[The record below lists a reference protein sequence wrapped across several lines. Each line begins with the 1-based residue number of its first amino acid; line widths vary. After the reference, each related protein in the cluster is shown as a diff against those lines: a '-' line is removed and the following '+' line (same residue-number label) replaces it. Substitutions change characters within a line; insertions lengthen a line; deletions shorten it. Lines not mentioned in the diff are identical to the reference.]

1 MAEPTAVPED
11 RRYTKDH
18 EWVRLEGDFA
28 VVGITDYA
36 QQALGEITYVE
47 PPPVDKALKQ
57 FAEAGAV
64 ESAKAASDLFSPL
77 SGVVAEVNPA
87 LEIEPEKV
95 NSDPY
100 GEGWMFK
107 LKGAPAG
114 ELGNLLTAQQYRKLI
129 EEPQQ

>member
-18 EWVRLEGDFA
+18 EWVRLEGDLA

-36 QQALGEITYVE
+36 QHALGEITYVE

>member
-18 EWVRLEGDFA
+18 EWVRLEGDLA

-36 QQALGEITYVE
+36 QHALGEITYVE

-129 EEPQQ
+129 EEPQP

>member
-11 RRYTKDH
+11 LRYTKDH
-18 EWVRLEGDFA
+18 EWVRLKGDLA
-28 VVGITDYA
+28 VVGITDHA

-47 PPPVDKALKQ
+47 PPPVGKALKQ

-64 ESAKAASDLFSPL
+64 ESAKAASDIFAPL
-77 SGVVAEVNPA
+77 SGVVAEVNLA
-87 LEIEPEKV
+87 LETEPEKV

-100 GEGWMFK
+100 GEGWIYK

-114 ELGNLLTAQQYRKLI
+114 ELGKLLTAQQYRKLI
-129 EEPQQ
+129 EEPQP